1 MCHNQAISIL
11 SRFNFPCRPR
21 ISDGSGRS
29 EAHAGKEKASARLT
43 PMIAREKITKTYRF
57 PQANFHKDS
66 SMLFG
71 TIGSH
76 FPGLELLEINSPSP
90 IFPEWVEI

>member
-1 MCHNQAISIL
+1 MQTVEWIFCWVISGLIT
-11 SRFNFPCRPR
+11 PR
-21 ISDGSGRS
+21 VRDRLGRS
-29 EAHAGKEKASARLT
+29 DAHAGKEKTSARLT
-43 PMIAREKITKTYRF
+43 PMIAREKITSAYRF

-66 SMLFG
+66 PMLFG

>member
-1 MCHNQAISIL
+1 LYGTFTHYHLPVC
-11 SRFNFPCRPR
+11 
-21 ISDGSGRS
+21 
-29 EAHAGKEKASARLT
+29 AGALCYQLKTRHSKLG
-43 PMIAREKITKTYRF
+43 EKITSTYRF
-57 PQANFHKDS
+57 PQANLHKDS